1 MIRNLLKKTVR
12 TVKRIHKAKAPLSQV
27 PCIDS
32 NRFLFL
38 GGLHRSG
45 TSILHRL
52 LREHPSVSGFANTGV
67 PEDEGQHLQTV
78 FPPAYEYGGAGG
90 FAFDLRS
97 HLTEESALITPEN
110 REKLLREWG
119 AYHDLNKKVLLEK
132 SPPNLVRSRFFQA
145 LLPEARF
152 VFLVRHPLAV
162 SLATTKWTDAS
173 ITELL
178 LHWHV
183 AYSIMLMDLG
193 YLKRYSVIRYEDF
206 VESPQ
211 DSLDQICGLVGI
223 ETFVPKETT
232 VNHNARYFALWKQEY
247 SKEREVIESVFPL
260 RQSPVE
266 KFGYSLS
273 EPYVGS
279 FPQQD
284 LDPNP
289 SR

>member
-1 MIRNLLKKTVR
+1 MIRNLLKKTIR
-12 TVKRIHKAKAPLSQV
+12 TVKRIHKSKSPLSQV

-52 LREHPSVSGFANTGV
+52 FREHPSASGFVNTGV

-78 FPPAYEYGGAGG
+78 FPPAYKYGGAGA

-132 SPPNLVRSRFFQA
+132 SPPNLVRSRFLQA
-145 LLPEARF
+145 LFPEARF

-162 SLATTKWTDAS
+162 SLATTKSTDTS

-178 LHWHV
+178 LHWQV

-211 DSLDQICGLVGI
+211 VYLDQICELVGI
-223 ETFVPKETT
+223 ETFMPKETI
-232 VNHNARYFALWKQEY
+232 VNHNLGYFALWKQKY
-247 SKEREVIESVFPL
+247 SKEREVIETMFPL
-260 RQSPVE
+260 KQSPV
-266 KFGYSLS
+266 KIFGYSFS

-279 FPQQD
+279 Y
-284 LDPNP
+284 
-289 SR
+289 